1 MYFSGQQLTG
11 SVELVLHEAKSYNY
25 IQVQIHGGAEV
36 KWSETYTTGS
46 GEDERTETVTYSAY
60 HTYVD
65 ETTVLWR
72 KEQTPHGKIGPGSYK
87 FPFSFTL
94 PSQCASSFTGSVGT
108 ISYDIRG
115 RIGTGLFRF
124 DRRTYAPIKVSQ
136 IVDINVPQLLAPVRQ
151 TQVKDVGCLCC
162 ISGNVELSAAIPRSG
177 FCINGDRIPLT
188 VMVENG
194 CTQDISLRAAVLK
207 TISYYAEGKEKYD
220 YATIA
225 FVNSRRIPRNSTHT
239 WNPENLIIRSV
250 ETTLDSPGAIITI
263 QYTLKITAQV
273 PYAFDPCIRIP
284 IVLGNVPYQGT
295 AETAV
300 ATPTIGFSFQPD
312 PERAHSQRPGVSV
325 DQIDPERICGR
336 PGATA
341 PPAAV
346 DRTDG
351 VLYQD
356 APPDY
361 YQACG
366 YGYSKL
372 K

>member
-1 MYFSGQQLTG
+1 MTG

-25 IQVQIHGGAEV
+25 IQVQINGQAHV
-36 KWSETYTTGS
+36 QWSVSQTTGS
-46 GEDERTETVTYSAY
+46 GEDERTETITYSAY

-65 ETTVLWR
+65 ETTVLWK

-94 PSQCASSFTGSVGT
+94 PNRCASSFIGSVGT
-108 ISYDIRG
+108 ISYEIHG

-124 DRRTYAPIKVSQ
+124 DHRTHVPIKVSQ
-136 IVDINVPQLLAPVRQ
+136 IVDINLPQLLAPVRR
-151 TQVKDVGCLCC
+151 TQIKDVGCLCC
-162 ISGNVELSAAIPRSG
+162 ISGNVELSVTMPRSG

-207 TISYYAEGKEKYD
+207 TISYYAEGNHNYD

-225 FVNSRRIPRNSTHT
+225 FVNSGRIPRNSTHT
-239 WNPENLIIRSV
+239 WKPENLIIRSV
-250 ETTLDSPGAIITI
+250 ETTLTNSPGAIITI
-263 QYTLKITAQV
+263 EYTLKITAQV
-273 PYAFDPCIRIP
+273 PYAFNPCIRIP
-284 IVLGNVPYQGT
+284 VVLGNVPYQGT
-295 AETAV
+295 TETAV

-312 PERAHSQRPGVSV
+312 PERTHSQ
-325 DQIDPERICGR
+325 
-336 PGATA
+336 
-341 PPAAV
+341 PPTAAV

-366 YGYSKL
+366 YEYSRL

>member
-1 MYFSGQQLTG
+1 MYFSGQQVTG
-11 SVELVLHEAKSYNY
+11 SLELVLHEAKSYNY
-25 IQVQIHGGAEV
+25 IQVQIHGRAHV
-36 KWSETYTTGS
+36 QWSESYTTGS

-65 ETTVLWR
+65 ETTVLWK
-72 KEQTPHGKIGPGSYK
+72 KEHTPHGKIGPGSYK

-94 PSQCASSFTGSVGT
+94 PSQCASSFIGTVGT
-108 ISYDIRG
+108 ISYDICG

-124 DRRTYAPIKVSQ
+124 DRRTSTPIQVSQ
-136 IVDINVPQLLAPVRQ
+136 IVNINQPQLLAPVRR

-162 ISGNVELSAAIPRSG
+162 ISGNVELSIAIPRSG
-177 FCINGDRIPLT
+177 FCINGDRIPLS

-194 CTQDISLRAAVLK
+194 CTQDITLRAAVLK
-207 TISYYAEGKEKYD
+207 TVSYYAQGREKND

-225 FVNSRRIPRNSTHT
+225 FVNSQRIPQRSTYT

-250 ETTLDSPGAIITI
+250 ETTLDPAPGSIITI
-263 QYTLKITAQV
+263 EYALKITAEV
-273 PYAFDPCIRIP
+273 PYAFNPCIRIP

-295 AETAV
+295 SETAEP
-300 ATPTIGFSFQPD
+300 TPTIGFSFQPD
-312 PERAHSQRPGVSV
+312 PERAHHGQPLAVNQS
-325 DQIDPERICGR
+325 D
-336 PGATA
+336 GALC
-341 PPAAV
+341 P
-346 DRTDG
+346 
-351 VLYQD
+351 D

-366 YGYSKL
+366 YDYSRL